1 MPGGARHA
9 VPAPRRDARAFGG
22 VCEPSHAYHTPS
34 GTVYSRILHSF
45 FFILNSQ
52 IPISPLDFRHPSLR
66 YSFIPARRGA
76 PTGGACWRSGERRLR
91 VRSTQPDLRGPRETP
106 PGPTTWVRPAT
117 GWWKR
122 MKAGESPL
130 NQGRT
135 VWAPLSVSRRRSR
148 GLRKTPQWGAERR
161 AGPRHGSAIL
171 SADGMGL
178 AARQTNGRGVPRLRI
193 SALRYPLMGMRRVR
207 NRQFGTTA
215 RRDAP
220 RGNAPTRLGTC
231 TEE

>member
-1 MPGGARHA
+1 M
-9 VPAPRRDARAFGG
+9 VERA
-22 VCEPSHAYHTPS
+22 
-34 GTVYSRILHSF
+34 
-45 FFILNSQ
+45 
-52 IPISPLDFRHPSLR
+52 
-66 YSFIPARRGA
+66 
-76 PTGGACWRSGERRLR
+76 RRLR
-91 VRSTQPDLRGPRETP
+91 ARPSQPDLRGPRESL

-117 GWWKR
+117 GWWGG
-122 MKAGESPL
+122 MTAGRRTMRNPGS
-130 NQGRT
+130 T

-161 AGPRHGSAIL
+161 AGTRHGSAIP
-171 SADGMGL
+171 SADGIGL

-220 RGNAPTRLGTC
+220 RGNDAAWFNTWSKV
-231 TEE
+231 